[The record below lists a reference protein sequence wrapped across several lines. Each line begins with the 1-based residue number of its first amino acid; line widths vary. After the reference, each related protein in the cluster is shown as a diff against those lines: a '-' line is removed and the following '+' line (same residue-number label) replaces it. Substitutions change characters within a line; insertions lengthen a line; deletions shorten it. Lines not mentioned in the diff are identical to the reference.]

1 MPNALLLSIGSKVA
15 LARIA
20 MESARRRGIALHAS
34 DHSEDVPASQ
44 SVDRFHLF
52 DFRQGI
58 DALIALCR
66 KEGIEL
72 VIPTRHSDLPLLSRS
87 REALSSHG
95 IEAAISNF
103 ETVELCTDKLKTA
116 SFFANH
122 SVPAPPTFDA
132 QSLNK
137 NELEPLFPLIA
148 KPVRGSASQGIR
160 VLRSFDEL
168 EADPI
173 DASSVV
179 QALAKGDEYTINV
192 YIDKQGEITST
203 IPHKRMIVSEGEAV
217 QAITARI
224 PTLIEQANRIA
235 AALPGARGPL
245 NIQAFWD
252 EESGRAQFIEINPR
266 IGGGFPLAHQA
277 GGRFIEWLF
286 QERFDQAAPR
296 KTDKWTEGLRMMRY
310 RDAIFD
316 LPQL

>member
-34 DHSEDVPASQ
+34 DHSEDIPASQ
-44 SVDRFHLF
+44 AVDRFHIF

-58 DALIALCR
+58 DALIELCH
-66 KEGIEL
+66 KEDIGL
-72 VIPTRHSDLPLLSRS
+72 VIPTRHSDLPLLSRN

-95 IEAAISNF
+95 IDATISNF

-116 SFFANH
+116 SLFANH
-122 SVPAPPTFDA
+122 SIPTPPTFDA

-137 NELEPLFPLIA
+137 DELEPLFPLIA
-148 KPVRGSASQGIR
+148 KTVRGSASQGIR

-173 DASSVV
+173 DASTLV
-179 QALAKGDEYTINV
+179 QAIAQGDEYTINV
-192 YIDKQGEITST
+192 YIDKQGEIIST
-203 IPHKRMIVSEGEAV
+203 IPHKRVIVSEGEAV
-217 QAITARI
+217 QAVTARI
-224 PTLIEQANRIA
+224 PTLIEWANRIA
-235 AALPGARGPL
+235 AALPGARGPI
-245 NIQAFWD
+245 NVQAFWD
-252 EESGRAQFIEINPR
+252 EESGSAQFIEINPR

-277 GGRFIEWLF
+277 GGQFIEWLF
-286 QERFDQAAPR
+286 QECFDQVEPR
-296 KTDKWTEGLRMMRY
+296 RTDKWTEGLRMMRY

-316 LPQL
+316 LPPL